1 MRPFDRIS
9 IIDHISEDLAN
20 RWSYSNINSYL
31 AQYKIKLKNPSEYP
45 SRYDYC
51 LDVLQDVS
59 EQIILEMVSELKIK
73 YQFQSDKIEYSE
85 GELKFWKSGHFKL
98 FVSHIS
104 SFKENVSHLK
114 IALEPFGISSF
125 VAHEDIEPTKE
136 WMIEIE
142 KALASMD
149 AMLALLLPGFHESNW
164 TDQEIGIA
172 IGKQKL
178 IIPITKELDPYGF
191 LGKYQGFKA
200 NGKKIGEVASTIFNI
215 LCSHDKTKNQI
226 LNVIT
231 DLFLIAN
238 RKEDATQRLSI
249 IENAQYYSKEFAEK
263 LAERVKDNRIIIDD
277 PEILNRVNVLLSN
290 YGLQKVMKPKGF
302 SIKQILESDDLPF

>member
-1 MRPFDRIS
+1 MRPLDRIT
-9 IIDHISEDLAN
+9 IIDLISKDLEV
-20 RWSYSNINSYL
+20 RWSFTNINSYL
-31 AQYKIKLKNPSEYP
+31 SQYKIKLKNPNEYD
-45 SRYDYC
+45 SRYHYC
-51 LDVLQDVS
+51 LDVLQNVS
-59 EQIILEMVSELKIK
+59 EQTIVEMASELKIEYK
-73 YQFQSDKIEYSE
+73 FQPDKIQYSD

-98 FVSHIS
+98 FISHIS

-114 IALEPFGISSF
+114 TALEPYGISSF

-149 AMLALLLPGFHESNW
+149 AMLALLIPGFHESNW

-178 IIPITKELDPYGF
+178 IIPITKEIDPYGF

-200 NGKKIGEVASTIFNI
+200 NGKKIGAVASAVFNI
-215 LCSHDKTKNQI
+215 LCTHEKTNNQI

-238 RKEDATQRLSI
+238 SKEDANQRLSI
-249 IENAQYYSKEFAEK
+249 IENTQYYSKEFAEK

-277 PEILNRVNVLLSN
+277 SEILIRVNKILTKF
-290 YGLQKVMKPKGF
+290 GLQRVIKPKAF
-302 SIKQILESDDLPF
+302 TIKEVLEPDDLPF